1 MWMKKTWMKRCKG
14 VSKYGKADI
23 IFEATGVAAI
33 IGKMLPQLRPH
44 GELILVG
51 VYHDNSEMNLLPA
64 GRGELSIR
72 GTFCY
77 TLSEFEYA
85 IRLVEAGKINF
96 DGIVD
101 TVDLDH
107 LDEGFE
113 KTMSKESIKI
123 VAYGKE

>member
-1 MWMKKTWMKRCKG
+1 
-14 VSKYGKADI
+14 
-23 IFEATGVAAI
+23 
-33 IGKMLPQLRPH
+33 MLPQLRPH

-101 TVDLDH
+101 TVDLDY

-113 KTMSKESIKI
+113 RTMSKESIKI
-123 VAYGKE
+123 VAYSKE